1 MNHQLDRLFSILSN
15 ERFLLMQGLANN
27 DPVYIQP
34 YDVKNEDQA
43 VSMIHSLIQRLRN
56 SGIKVAVADLF
67 QLLLDELRDE
77 QLLDEYADDKADY
90 DKRDLLGDLKNHADA
105 KTRIVPRLAK
115 VMNREGV
122 QLTLLTGVGHV
133 YPFLRAHT
141 ILESIT
147 PEMMRHPLVMFFP
160 GEYSHTPRLGS
171 QLRLFGTIPP
181 KGYYRAINLDHYR
194 IAQS

>member
-1 MNHQLDRLFSILSN
+1 
-15 ERFLLMQGLANN
+15 MQGLLNS
-27 DPVYIQP
+27 DPVYVQP

-43 VSMIHSLIQRLRN
+43 ASMIHSLIQRLRN

-77 QLLDEYADDKADY
+77 QLLDIYAADNTEF
-90 DKRDLLGDLKNHADA
+90 DRQDLFGDLKNFADA
-105 KTRIVPRLAK
+105 KTRIVPRLAQ

-141 ILESIT
+141 ILDSIA

-160 GEYSHTPRLGS
+160 GEYSYTQSLGS

-181 KGYYRAINLDHYR
+181 KGYYRAFNLDHYR
-194 IAQS
+194 IAHS